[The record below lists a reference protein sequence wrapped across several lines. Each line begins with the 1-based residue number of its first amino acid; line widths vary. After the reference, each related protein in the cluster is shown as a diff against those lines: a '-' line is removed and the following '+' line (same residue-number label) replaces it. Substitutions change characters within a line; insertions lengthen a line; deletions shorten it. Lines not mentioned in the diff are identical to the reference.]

1 MGPHRRSAPGSA
13 TDVRRR
19 LVSISSKVDE
29 TGEIGKPFVFTHAC
43 PTSSASPTSAVGG
56 AAGGHTGGFGR
67 LLGCSVAFLAIFGC
81 GRPPEQAPSRPQT
94 AKRFTLTVRSA
105 GDGQGTI
112 AGGPIDC
119 GTRCSGPV
127 SPGQSP
133 VVLTAQPADDSTVSS
148 WSIPGCDRTQCSVTV
163 DRDLTVGVSFAR
175 KVPPV
180 PPPATSG
187 TRRITV
193 ALEMAGL
200 PFDGSGFTTVSA
212 QGTSLNCPLTC
223 TADLPAG
230 RKLQL
235 DFKTSNPF
243 TPLSHW
249 RLKGWRG
256 PCAAM
261 GDSCTLTLDED
272 ATVTALV
279 EVHPRLVVTVRNPR
293 VAAGRGT
300 VVADRDHVSLTWHDD
315 ETGFVLELGESITLT
330 PVPDSNSHF
339 VGWSG
344 PCAAAGT
351 GPCKLTATT
360 NESVG
365 LAVSFDP
372 NVDPRYPLTAIVPLA
387 DAVAMRNGKV
397 AGQADAANAAR
408 YDLDAR
414 TVRKIPLANSI
425 ARAVNSRGDVAG
437 ESDGHP
443 FVAYATGRT
452 LVLDAI
458 NGRATAL
465 NDDGI
470 VLGTADNQPSVGRP
484 TFTFDGTDTTWLNAT
499 DFWGRALNNFGV
511 IGGCVGAG
519 PYPSGAVFQNGVL
532 SPASPGACVTSTG
545 RGLPSA
551 RIGRPRRCAASS
563 SGTGAAT
570 TPGP

>member
-1 MGPHRRSAPGSA
+1 
-13 TDVRRR
+13 
-19 LVSISSKVDE
+19 
-29 TGEIGKPFVFTHAC
+29 
-43 PTSSASPTSAVGG
+43 
-56 AAGGHTGGFGR
+56 
-67 LLGCSVAFLAIFGC
+67 VAFLAIFGC
-81 GRPPEQAPSRPQT
+81 GRPPEQVPSRPQT

-163 DRDLTVGVSFAR
+163 DRNLTVGVSFAR

-279 EVHPRLVVTVRNPR
+279 EVHPRLVVTVGNPR
-293 VAAGRGT
+293 VCGGPRNGRRG
-300 VVADRDHVSLTWHDD
+300 
-315 ETGFVLELGESITLT
+315 
-330 PVPDSNSHF
+330 
-339 VGWSG
+339 SG
-344 PCAAAGT
+344 PRF
-351 GPCKLTATT
+351 PD
-360 NESVG
+360 
-365 LAVSFDP
+365 LA
-372 NVDPRYPLTAIVPLA
+372 
-387 DAVAMRNGKV
+387 
-397 AGQADAANAAR
+397 
-408 YDLDAR
+408 
-414 TVRKIPLANSI
+414 
-425 ARAVNSRGDVAG
+425 
-437 ESDGHP
+437 
-443 FVAYATGRT
+443 
-452 LVLDAI
+452 
-458 NGRATAL
+458 
-465 NDDGI
+465 
-470 VLGTADNQPSVGRP
+470 
-484 TFTFDGTDTTWLNAT
+484 
-499 DFWGRALNNFGV
+499 
-511 IGGCVGAG
+511 
-519 PYPSGAVFQNGVL
+519 
-532 SPASPGACVTSTG
+532 
-545 RGLPSA
+545 
-551 RIGRPRRCAASS
+551 RR
-563 SGTGAAT
+563 
-570 TPGP
+570 